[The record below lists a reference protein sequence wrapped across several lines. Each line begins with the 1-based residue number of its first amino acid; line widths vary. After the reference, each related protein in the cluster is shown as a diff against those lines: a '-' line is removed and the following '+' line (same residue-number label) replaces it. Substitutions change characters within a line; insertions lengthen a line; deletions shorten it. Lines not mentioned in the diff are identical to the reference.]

1 MTTVLLTGFEPF
13 AGDATNP
20 SGDAVNLVADN
31 WTGPENLVMA
41 VLPVTFHGARLQL
54 LELIV
59 EHSPDVI
66 IATGLAGGRTG
77 IAVERVALNLKDARI
92 PDNSGEQPVDEPSV
106 RHAPDAHFA
115 TLPVKAIAADIMAAG
130 IPASVSYSA
139 GTFVCNHVMFTALDG
154 GEPGDRAAGFIHV
167 PYATENA
174 PEGQPSLPLS
184 DIAQAL
190 RIAIR
195 TSLDTEVDHS
205 YAAGSIW

>member
-1 MTTVLLTGFEPF
+1 
-13 AGDATNP
+13 
-20 SGDAVNLVADN
+20 
-31 WTGPENLVMA
+31 MA
-41 VLPVTFHGARLQL
+41 VEALGLHSGRLHRQDGAILR
-54 LELIV
+54 
-59 EHSPDVI
+59 PG
-66 IATGLAGGRTG
+66 T
-77 IAVERVALNLKDARI
+77 
-92 PDNSGEQPVDEPSV
+92 EQPVDEPSV

-130 IPASVSYSA
+130 IPASISYSA

-174 PEGQPSLPLS
+174 PEDQPSLPLS

-195 TSLDTEVDHS
+195 TSLDTEIDHS
-205 YAAGSIW
+205 YTAGSIW